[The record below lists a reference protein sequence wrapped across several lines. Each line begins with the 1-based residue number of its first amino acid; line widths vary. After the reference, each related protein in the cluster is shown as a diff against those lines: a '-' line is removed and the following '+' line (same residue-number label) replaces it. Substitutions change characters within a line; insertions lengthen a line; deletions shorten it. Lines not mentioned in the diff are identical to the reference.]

1 MRPPAYQMV
10 TKRPNYLN
18 LCPIKIPKSYAA
30 KLLADITPRI
40 DVMLI
45 SVIPGER
52 ISIGLNSLG
61 GCAVEYHFVA

>member
-1 MRPPAYQMV
+1 MPH
-10 TKRPNYLN
+10 KN
-18 LCPIKIPKSYAA
+18 PKGHEA
-30 KLLADITPRI
+30 KLLADITSRI

-61 GCAVEYHFVA
+61 GCAVAYNFVF